1 MINLAPQFV
10 RRATAS
16 QASPCRVPLTA
27 RSPQPAAPV
36 VRHRLAAHHLRGMY
50 KSMLIPSEL
59 CVPAGM
65 LGLTAPWLGMAPSG
79 DVWFLLHEPQTI
91 IHTTKFSC
99 DEWTLEHA
107 HHVLL
112 TYANP
117 RLPITCTRRYER
129 SRIHFCRRLLARFA
143 IVASAGIGPIRSR
156 ECRGSHAAV
165 DGHDITTF
173 GGGICFHAQRSSCPP
188 AAAWSQRSI
197 IPTRGVAC
205 NAREL

>member
-79 DVWFLLHEPQTI
+79 DVWFLLHEPQQTFTLHVPSFQTTNGLLST
-91 IHTTKFSC
+91 HTT
-99 DEWTLEHA
+99 
-107 HHVLL
+107 
-112 TYANP
+112 
-117 RLPITCTRRYER
+117 
-129 SRIHFCRRLLARFA
+129 
-143 IVASAGIGPIRSR
+143 
-156 ECRGSHAAV
+156 
-165 DGHDITTF
+165 
-173 GGGICFHAQRSSCPP
+173 SS
-188 AAAWSQRSI
+188 
-197 IPTRGVAC
+197 
-205 NAREL
+205 